1 MARLMRFR
9 TGLIVLCGAV
19 AFYALLGFFVVPY
32 AVKAYAIPALSE
44 RLRHPVLL
52 SDISLNPFTFALTLS
67 EFEIQEPNR
76 TPMLGFKELYV
87 NFEGTSLVR
96 SAYSFDEIRLTLPF
110 GALHIYQDGTLNLLG
125 LIPPAAEQQEPPA
138 EPPPDAKAEKK
149 PLPPLEIGLL
159 SIRQGVV
166 EFLDESKRKPVAI
179 DVVPIEIT
187 LRNFS
192 TRQGG
197 ENSYAFTAEF
207 GQGEVL
213 DWEGEFHLDPLEST
227 GRLSLSNLKLTTF
240 WPSIR
245 DRFRFDILSGAVT
258 VDARYHFDMAAAPV
272 NLQVSDGKVV
282 LSDFR
287 LAAVGDHDPVIT
299 VPSLEFEAINLDLP
313 KQVLGVKAVRLTGSD
328 VRAWLGE
335 DGVPNFKTLFAPAAG
350 DEGHEDASKK
360 APPKEPA
367 KPWTV
372 ELQKAEVVNARIG
385 FEDRSVKTPVELT
398 IDGLQVTVDDIHVPL
413 KGTLPVSV
421 GLRLNGEGTIESKG
435 TVQID
440 PLQADLSVTL
450 AHIGLRPFQPYLDR
464 LMQIELRD
472 GEFELAG
479 EAHYRSRHES
489 EPLLRYSGR
498 VGLNNLHVADAVSH
512 KALLGWTALGVNKI
526 AVQVEPTKVKIGEI
540 AWRDPAVQVV
550 VAKDGTTNL
559 SHAIQKPEQGTALPS
574 EPKPPA
580 APASK
585 KATPPT
591 PIEINV
597 VKLSKL
603 SATFVDESIEPTVTT
618 GIQDFSG
625 TIKGLSS
632 KQVAKAEV
640 SLAGKVDHVAPLKVQ
655 GRINPLSGD
664 AFTDLKFLFQGV
676 DLTAVSP
683 YAGKYA
689 GYPITKG
696 KLSLDLTYQVS
707 KQQLVGENKV
717 LVDQFTFGEKTD
729 SPDATGLPVRL
740 AVALLKDRHGRIDI
754 DMPVRGDMSEPDFRY
769 GKVVLNALVNL
780 ITKVAAS
787 PFSALGG
794 LVGGGGDDLQ
804 FIEFKAGSGELEE
817 TEQQKIASIAKALQ
831 ERPALRVEV
840 IGTADP
846 AQDRDALALQ
856 KMNAEVLRRFT
867 RGGTKNSQAAPSPE
881 REFELLS
888 DLYAEKVGK
897 QPMKREEAPG
907 GKVVERVLTVDEL
920 RSQLLPAMAVE
931 ESELRSLAQ
940 SRAKA
945 VRDRLVVQ
953 GQLPEE
959 NVFLV
964 EVELTAS
971 EGKPVRTRLNLTGG

>member
-1 MARLMRFR
+1 MALVTRFR
-9 TGLIVLCGAV
+9 TALIVLCGAV
-19 AFYALLGFFVVPY
+19 ALYALLGFVVAPY
-32 AVKAYAIPALSE
+32 AFKTYAIPALSE

-52 SDISLNPFTFALTLS
+52 GDISLNPFTFALTLS
-67 EFEIQEPNR
+67 EFEIQEPNQ
-76 TPMLGFKELYV
+76 TPMLGFKELFV

-96 SAYSFDEIRLTLPF
+96 SAYIFHEIRLTLPF
-110 GALHIYQDGTLNLLG
+110 GFAHIHPDGKLNLLG
-125 LIPPAAEQQEPPA
+125 LVPPPAEQSEPPV
-138 EPPPDAKAEKK
+138 EPPPDANAEKK

-192 TRQGG
+192 TRQGD
-197 ENSYAFTAEF
+197 ETAYAFTAEF

-227 GRLSLSNLKLTTF
+227 GRLSLSNVKLKTF

-272 NLQVSDGKVV
+272 NLQVTDGKVV

-287 LAAVGDHDPVIT
+287 LAAVGERDPVIT
-299 VPSLEFEAINLDLP
+299 VPSLEFDAIHLDLP
-313 KQVLGVKAVRLTGSD
+313 KQAMGVKAVRLTGAE
-328 VRAWLGE
+328 VRAWLAE
-335 DGVPNFKTLFAPAAG
+335 DGVPNFKTLFAPVEEG
-350 DEGHEDASKK
+350 GHEN
-360 APPKEPA
+360 PPKETSKEPA

-372 ELQKAEVVNARIG
+372 EIHKTEVANMRIG
-385 FEDRSVKTPVELT
+385 FEDRSVKQSAELT
-398 IDGLQVTVDDIHVPL
+398 IEELQVTVNDIHVPL
-413 KGTLPVSV
+413 KGTLPVSAS
-421 GLRLNGEGTIESKG
+421 LRLNGEGTIESKG

-440 PLQADLSVTL
+440 PLQADLTLTL

-464 LMQIELRD
+464 MMQIEVRD
-472 GEFELAG
+472 GEFELDG
-479 EAHYRSRHES
+479 EAHYRSRRES
-489 EPLLRYSGR
+489 EPLLRYVGR
-498 VGLNNLHVADAVSH
+498 IGLNNLHVADAVSQ
-512 KALLGWTALGVNKI
+512 KELLGWTALGVNK
-526 AVQVEPTKVKIGEI
+526 VVLEVEPTKVKIGEI
-540 AWRDPAVQVV
+540 TWRDPAMQFV

-559 SHAIQKPEQGTALPS
+559 SHAMRRPEQGAVQPS
-574 EPKPPA
+574 EPKRPA
-580 APASK
+580 EPTSK
-585 KATPPT
+585 KTSSTTPV
-591 PIEINV
+591 EIDV

-640 SLAGKVDHVAPLKVQ
+640 SLAGKVDNVAPLKVQ

-664 AFTDLKFLFQGV
+664 AFTDLKFIFQGV
-676 DLTAVSP
+676 DLTAASP

-696 KLSLDLTYQVS
+696 KLSLDLIYQVS

-717 LVDQFTFGEKTD
+717 VVDQFTFGEKTE
-729 SPDATGLPVRL
+729 SPDATSLPVRL
-740 AVALLKDRHGRIDI
+740 AVALLKDRRGRIDI
-754 DMPVRGDMSEPDFRY
+754 DMPVRGDLSEPDFRY

-794 LVGGGGDDLQ
+794 LVGGGGEDLQ
-804 FIEFKAGSGELEE
+804 FIEFKAGSGELEA
-817 TEQQKIASIAKALQ
+817 TEQQKLGSIAKALQ

-840 IGTADP
+840 IGAADSIH
-846 AQDRDALALQ
+846 DREALALQ
-856 KMNAEVLRRFT
+856 KMNAEVQRRVT
-867 RGGTKNSQAAPSPE
+867 HGGTKSSQVTLSQE

-888 DLYAEKVGK
+888 DLYAEKLGK
-897 QPMKREEAPG
+897 QPTKREEAPG
-907 GKVVERVLTVDEL
+907 GKFVERVLTVDEL
-920 RSQLLPAMAVE
+920 RAQLLPAMIVE

-945 VRDRLVVQ
+945 IREELIVQ
-953 GQLPEE
+953 GRLPEE

-964 EVELTAS
+964 EVELAAS
-971 EGKPVRTRLNLTGG
+971 EGKPVRTHLNLTGG